1 MLKLSKHIVRVALLV
16 MLFQFVCPAFLS
28 IVVQQIPTDKETS
41 FSVQHTSIIAPML
54 LKEKDEQEGSE
65 VLVDTKFAPL
75 LDLSR
80 HSSNLTASHKNK
92 YSDFDEGDGLTQPP
106 LFTMFCS
113 FLI

>member
-1 MLKLSKHIVRVALLV
+1 MV

-28 IVVQQIPTDKETS
+28 IVVQEIPTSRETC

-65 VLVDTKFAPL
+65 VLVETKFAPL

-92 YSDFDEGDGLTQPP
+92 YARFHTQDALEQPP